1 MIDFSNVGTSVSK
14 DSNAFKKIQKFSKI
28 TSNNLTRDISNN
40 MNSLKKIDNLYL
52 NTYTLANNSYHYG
65 NSNQNA
71 YSSLKTVLPYST
83 TLLDNKSLHKF
94 FEYSLNQ
101 DVTRLSQLSSNS
113 DFSFKNNNLNTSIL
127 HNIHS
132 GSTLD
137 FFTLRKLFYSINEFS
152 INSFFNSKDK
162 SNIFNFI
169 NKVDIYT
176 RGNKLTQTSFYKNML
191 DELITENKNT
201 FYS

>member
-1 MIDFSNVGTSVSK
+1 
-14 DSNAFKKIQKFSKI
+14 
-28 TSNNLTRDISNN
+28 

-52 NTYTLANNSYHYG
+52 NTNTIANNSYHYG

-101 DVTRLSQLSSNS
+101 DTSRLNEFNNHNNFSS
-113 DFSFKNNNLNTSIL
+113 KNNNLNTSIL
-127 HNIHS
+127 HSVHS
-132 GSTLD
+132 NSVLD

-152 INSFFNSKDK
+152 LNSFFNSKDK
-162 SNIFNFI
+162 ANIFNFI
-169 NKVDIYT
+169 NKTDTYIK
-176 RGNKLTQTSFYKNML
+176 GNKLTQTSFYKNML
-191 DELITENKNT
+191 DELITENRNT
-201 FYS
+201 YYS

>member
-1 MIDFSNVGTSVSK
+1 MVDFSNVGASVSK
-14 DSNAFKKIQKFSKI
+14 DSSAFKKIQKFSKI
-28 TSNNLTRDISNN
+28 TNNNLTRDISNN
-40 MNSLKKIDNLYL
+40 MNSLRKIDNLYL
-52 NTYTLANNSYHYG
+52 NTNTLANNSYHYG

-101 DVTRLSQLSSNS
+101 DTTKLSTISG
-113 DFSFKNNNLNTSIL
+113 DKNFDLKSNNLNTAIL
-127 HNIHS
+127 HNLHTS
-132 GSTLD
+132 SALD

-162 SNIFNFI
+162 ANIFNFM
-169 NKVDIYT
+169 NKADIYT

-191 DELITENKNT
+191 DELITENRNT
-201 FYS
+201 YHS

>member
-14 DSNAFKKIQKFSKI
+14 DSSAFKKIQKFSKI
-28 TSNNLTRDISNN
+28 TNNNLTRDVSNN

-52 NTYTLANNSYHYG
+52 NTNTVANNSYHYG

-101 DVTRLSQLSSNS
+101 DSTRLGGLGNSKNFGSKNSNLS
-113 DFSFKNNNLNTSIL
+113 TSIL
-127 HNIHS
+127 HNIHTNS
-132 GSTLD
+132 ALD
-137 FFTLRKLFYSINEFS
+137 PFTLRKLFYSINEFS
-152 INSFFNSKDK
+152 INSFFNTKDK
-162 SNIFNFI
+162 TNIFNFI
-169 NKVDIYT
+169 NKIDTYT
-176 RGNKLTQTSFYKNML
+176 KGNKLTQTSFYKNML

-201 FYS
+201 YYS

>member
-14 DSNAFKKIQKFSKI
+14 DSSAFKKIQKFSKI
-28 TSNNLTRDISNN
+28 TNNNLTRDISNN

-52 NTYTLANNSYHYG
+52 NTHTLANNSYHYG

-71 YSSLKTVLPYST
+71 YSSLKAVLPYST

-94 FEYSLNQ
+94 FEYSLSQ
-101 DVTRLSQLSSNS
+101 DTTRLSQLGSDNNFSS
-113 DFSFKNNNLNTSIL
+113 KNNNLNTSIL

-152 INSFFNSKDK
+152 INSFFNNKDK

>member
-152 INSFFNSKDK
+152 TNSFFNSKDK